1 MSEVALRSDVTITV
15 SDRVQRLATLR
26 LTGLPLD
33 RFISAVANSL
43 GLTVTTAEGAW
54 FVFDGLPTALSAYT
68 AADSR
73 EISLR
78 HISADAALNLL
89 PEFLVR
95 YLRPSERED
104 AIVAYGPTNL
114 LDRIEADV
122 AMLDRPGHAVRI
134 TTAMVEVSG
143 EDASEALW
151 SLLRRTPTTV
161 RLAPAEGRLRIEDS
175 DESLDDLVVRIQALE
190 TDVKLKVDVRPSLR
204 VQQGQSARLF
214 VGDRQFYQFLQD
226 GYNLTLTSTEAGV
239 SLLVSAGAITEDAIS
254 AYVALDVS
262 TFRGSRRPP
271 IVDTREASANVIL
284 SNGGTLIVGG
294 GIVERARFRAR
305 ASLYGIPGRKR
316 DSGRCSEI
324 VFLVGAE
331 IITDESDAAT
341 RLPFGRE
348 I

>member
-1 MSEVALRSDVTITV
+1 
-15 SDRVQRLATLR
+15 
-26 LTGLPLD
+26 
-33 RFISAVANSL
+33 
-43 GLTVTTAEGAW
+43 
-54 FVFDGLPTALSAYT
+54 
-68 AADSR
+68 
-73 EISLR
+73 
-78 HISADAALNLL
+78 
-89 PEFLVR
+89 
-95 YLRPSERED
+95 
-104 AIVAYGPTNL
+104 
-114 LDRIEADV
+114 
-122 AMLDRPGHAVRI
+122 
-134 TTAMVEVSG
+134 
-143 EDASEALW
+143 
-151 SLLRRTPTTV
+151 
-161 RLAPAEGRLRIEDS
+161 
-175 DESLDDLVVRIQALE
+175 
-190 TDVKLKVDVRPSLR
+190 

-294 GIVERARFRAR
+294 GIVESARFRDR
-305 ASLYGIPGRKR
+305 DSLYGIPGRKR